1 MKRCKKQW
9 SSSPFADYKNFAIHI
24 RAQNKFWMVAGREYL
39 RASRHLLLHTGN
51 TNTRQWN
58 FCSIKTS
65 PLSDRSKIWAG
76 KKVNWT
82 LCNILFVNII
92 TEIKSMIYR
101 FKELAVCS
109 RMRVSVTGRHDRQ
122 VKFLALQVAFLA
134 GHYPLISHYF
144 EPCTCNSK

>member
-24 RAQNKFWMVAGREYL
+24 RAQNNFWMVAGREYL
-39 RASRHLLLHTGN
+39 RASGHLLLHTGN

-82 LCNILFVNII
+82 LCNILFVNTI

-101 FKELAVCS
+101 LGIGCLFKNESVCDRS
-109 RMRVSVTGRHDRQ
+109 TWPASEVPGPSSCLSGRTLSTDQ
-122 VKFLALQVAFLA
+122 PLFWALHMQF
-134 GHYPLISHYF
+134 
-144 EPCTCNSK
+144 